1 MDKEDWQW
9 LISTVIPIIIY
20 ILELLERKPK
30 KEKSPHQ
37 NVTSAKDKGW
47 VVRGATLTT
56 SIITYLKKECNNN
69 VGKVY

>member
-20 ILELLERKPK
+20 ILELLELK

-37 NVTSAKDKGW
+37 NVASAKDKGW
-47 VVRGATLTT
+47 VVRGATLTI
-56 SIITYLKKECNNN
+56 SIITYLNKECNNN
-69 VGKVY
+69 VGKVC

>member
-30 KEKSPHQ
+30 KEKSPHHTTHD
-37 NVTSAKDKGW
+37 VAAK
-47 VVRGATLTT
+47 AP
-56 SIITYLKKECNNN
+56 
-69 VGKVY
+69 